1 MLNIE
6 ANELQQQKIRLPLRK
21 RNRDYKIGRKMLRL
35 DFCCNVQ
42 MARSEFGINEGMQP
56 SDLVSGIH
64 REAAAG
70 GSMVGTS

>member
-1 MLNIE
+1 
-6 ANELQQQKIRLPLRK
+6 
-21 RNRDYKIGRKMLRL
+21 MLRL

-64 REAAAG
+64 REAAGG
-70 GSMVGTS
+70 GSMGGTS